1 MKKRLALGLA
11 AVLAVSTLAG
21 CGGGST
27 NTTTAADS
35 AAETTAAG
43 EQKPAEETAAQA
55 DNASTGEQVEITWW
69 AFPTFAQDGSNPA
82 GTYEQEIIDAFQAK
96 NPDITVKLET
106 IDFTSGPEKI
116 TAAIEAGTVCDVLF
130 DAPGRI
136 ISYAQNGKLVALD
149 DMFTDDYVE
158 DVGNEALL
166 NSCKSGDSYYMY
178 PISTAA
184 FCMAVSKNALEEAG
198 AMDCINQ
205 EGDRTWTTAQFEEM
219 MKKLNE
225 AGFMGATVYCSGQG
239 GDQGIRAFVTNLYK
253 SSVTDD
259 AVTTYTIN
267 DEGGVKAMTKIK
279 EWVDNGYML
288 NGSAY
293 NGGEDVDQ
301 FVAGNTAFTTLWSP
315 GLASQRAE
323 TLTENGIEVIALPF
337 PSEDGVP
344 ALEYLVNGFCVFDNG
359 DAARA
364 EASKKFIDFICNDEE
379 WGPKNVVKTSV
390 FPVRQSMGDLY
401 SGDAE
406 MNFYAS
412 LTKYYSPYY
421 NTIPGFA
428 EMRTYW
434 FPMLQA
440 VINGDSEPKAALDDF
455 VAKANQS
462 IENAK

>member
-55 DNASTGEQVEITWW
+55 DNASTGGQVEITWW

-149 DMFTDDYVE
+149 DMFTDDYVK

-364 EASKKFIDFICNDEE
+364 EASKQFIDFICNDEE

>member
-239 GDQGIRAFVTNLYK
+239 GDQGLRAFVTNLYK